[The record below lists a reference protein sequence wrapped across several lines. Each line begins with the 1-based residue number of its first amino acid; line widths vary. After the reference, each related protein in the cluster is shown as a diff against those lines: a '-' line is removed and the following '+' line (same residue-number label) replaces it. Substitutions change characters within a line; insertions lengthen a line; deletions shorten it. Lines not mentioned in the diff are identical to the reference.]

1 MNDKVVYLHRRKL
14 DNKVFYVG
22 IGYKKRAYDFSSRNK
37 FWINYVKKYG
47 NPIVEIYKENLKKED
62 ACKIEIKLIKQYGRR
77 INGKG
82 HLVNLS
88 TGGEMGTIGANEKR
102 VICLKKGVIYNS
114 MTHYCTTHNIP
125 HSTISCFLNS
135 KKYNNYKIDYSVRF
149 IIDNKIKWIP
159 YFDGDFNRK
168 ENIFSISSDVYYNEK
183 SNENKILI
191 EDKLNK
197 LSDFDKAL
205 LYLLYNQNLSNFCK
219 KHKLSY
225 HKLYNRIKNIK
236 TKFIS
241 KNKISYNKP
250 LSLETKEL
258 ILTDYNN
265 KKILTDYNNTYAG
278 KTKTCSECRTQ
289 KTFSNFHKSK
299 NRKYGLA
306 GRCKKCSNRNRRLY
320 YINKKTKINDFRR

>member
-1 MNDKVVYLHRRKL
+1 MNDKVVYLHKRKS

-22 IGYKKRAYDFSSRNK
+22 MGYKKRAYDFSSRNK

-62 ACKIEIKLIKQYGRR
+62 ACKIEIKLIEQYGRR
-77 INGKG
+77 IDGKG
-82 HLVNLS
+82 NLVNLS

-125 HSTISCFLNS
+125 HSTISYFLS
-135 KKYNNYKIDYSVRF
+135 LKKYDNYKIDYSVRLV
-149 IIDNKIKWIP
+149 IDNKIKWIP

-168 ENIFSISSDVYYNEK
+168 ENIFSISSDEYYNK
-183 SNENKILI
+183 KRNENEILI

-205 LYLLYNQNLSNFCK
+205 LYLSYNQNLSDFCK

-225 HKLYNRIKNIK
+225 YKLYNRIKSIK
-236 TKFIS
+236 IKFIN
-241 KNKISYNKP
+241 KNKISYSKP
-250 LSLETKEL
+250 LPLETKEL
-258 ILTDYNN
+258 IFTEYYN
-265 KKILTDYNNTYAG
+265 
-278 KTKTCSECRTQ
+278 SQ
-289 KTFSNFHKSK
+289 NF
-299 NRKYGLA
+299 
-306 GRCKKCSNRNRRLY
+306 
-320 YINKKTKINDFRR
+320 